1 MNVYLLS
8 SHLME
13 KGAGELRSRLER
25 AMKAGDEVEKQ
36 NYTQGFCPAGGVV
49 FHQDARH
56 AAGAQSL
63 APLRYLNWGVGL
75 VLS

>member
-1 MNVYLLS
+1 MG
-8 SHLME
+8 
-13 KGAGELRSRLER
+13 KGVGELKSRLER
-25 AMKAGDEVEKQ
+25 ARKAGKGPKGQ
-36 NYTQGFCPAGGVV
+36 NYAPGFCPAGGVV

-75 VLS
+75 ILS